1 MGKLLYPSHT
11 VRCIIAGPSEC
22 GKSVFLTNL
31 ILYFI
36 NEFDKIYIYS
46 PSLHQ
51 VLHQKIIKGFSDY
64 IPIDILPNIFNGEDF
79 DRVIDEVVNNK
90 GFRKS
95 DIEIETFGKPEDLNI
110 PQEYNDG
117 GIIILDD
124 LNEKQMNDPRV

>member
-11 VRCIIAGPSEC
+11 VRCIVTGPSEC
-22 GKSVFLTNL
+22 VKSVFLTNL

-36 NEFDKIYIYS
+36 NDIDKIYIYS

-51 VLHQKIIKGFSDY
+51 VLHQKIIKCFSDY
-64 IPIDILPNIFNGEDF
+64 IPIDILPNSLNEEAY

-90 GFRKS
+90 SFRKS
-95 DIEIETFGKPEDLNI
+95 DIEIETFGKPENLII

-117 GIIILDD
+117 GFIILDD